1 MWDIPTES
9 DMNRYLD
16 NIRRIRETIADTT
29 NTPITPSSMNNLTFA
44 DANNIEIILASAYKT
59 LVE

>member
-1 MWDIPTES
+1 
-9 DMNRYLD
+9 
-16 NIRRIRETIADTT
+16 
-29 NTPITPSSMNNLTFA
+29 MNNLTFA